1 MFKPVK
7 CGLVG
12 AVTWAALCALAVRAE
27 SLSALPGDSVE
38 SLLALARQ
46 QSPEVIVLRL
56 EADAARE
63 RAAASGALPDP
74 TARIEWR
81 DFTNEMAGGGASLLP
96 ARVGSTKY
104 TLIQPLP
111 WWGKRDL
118 KRAAAEAEAEAASA
132 VGDAGWLELA
142 ARIKAAH
149 ALDYALSRQLALAR
163 ELASLLDQL
172 EAISRNRY
180 AHGLVPQ
187 QDAIRARVE
196 RTALHGEIV
205 QTENDLHHARVR
217 INGLLARPAHAPLAE
232 PRAPRAVPVKV
243 DHAELSERLRAR
255 NPGLFADEARIRAAE
270 RNRDATYRNRYPD
283 LALGISPI
291 QTRSRV
297 SEWELMLEVSIP
309 LQQGSR
315 RSQER
320 EAERMLEAA
329 RARRDA
335 GANRLLTE
343 LAENVSALEA
353 ARRIERLSRG
363 ELLPQAELTFQAAL
377 AGYENGKVDFAT
389 LLDAQRQIR
398 RAKQDVIKAQ
408 AEQQMRLAEIEKLV
422 GEDL

>member
-1 MFKPVK
+1 MKPVRY
-7 CGLVG
+7 GLAAMG
-12 AVTWAALCALAVRAE
+12 ALCALTALAE
-27 SLSALPGDSVE
+27 TPPGGSVDA
-38 SLLALARQ
+38 LLAYARQ
-46 QSPEVIVLRL
+46 QSPEVIMLRL

-81 DFTNEMAGGGASLLP
+81 DVNNDMAG
-96 ARVGSTKY
+96 RSTKY

-111 WWGKRDL
+111 FWGKRDL
-118 KRAAAEAEAEAASA
+118 KREAAEAEAEAAAAGS
-132 VGDAGWLELA
+132 DAGWRELA
-142 ARIKAAH
+142 ARIKTAY
-149 ALDYALSRQLALAR
+149 ALDYALARQIELSREVA
-163 ELASLLDQL
+163 ELLDRL
-172 EAISRNRY
+172 ATISRNRY
-180 AHGLVPQ
+180 ANGLAPQ

-196 RTALHGEIV
+196 RTALQAEIV
-205 QTENDLHHARVR
+205 QLENERHHAQVR
-217 INGLLARPAHAPLAE
+217 INGLLARPAQAALAE
-232 PRAPRAVPVKV
+232 PAPPPPVPGQL
-243 DHAELSERLRAR
+243 DHAMLAERLRAS

-283 LALGISPI
+283 VALGISPI
-291 QTRSRV
+291 QTGSRV

-335 GANRLLTE
+335 GANRLLSE
-343 LAENVSALEA
+343 LAENVSAFESSQRVETLT
-353 ARRIERLSRG
+353 RMD
-363 ELLPQAELTFQAAL
+363 LLPQAELTFQAAL

-398 RAKQDVIKAQ
+398 KAKQDVIRAQ

-422 GEDL
+422 GGDQ